1 MNVFSNRLDRAKEK
15 KCELKDMSKKI
26 KDNET
31 RRMKFLKRM
40 RYEKY
45 CERI

>member
-1 MNVFSNRLDRAKEK
+1 MYLATDWTEQKKK
-15 KCELKDMSKKI
+15 KCGLKDMSKKI

>member
-1 MNVFSNRLDRAKEK
+1 MYLATDWTEQKK
-15 KCELKDMSKKI
+15 KCELKDMSKEI

-31 RRMKFLKRM
+31 QSMKFFKRM

-45 CERI
+45 SERV